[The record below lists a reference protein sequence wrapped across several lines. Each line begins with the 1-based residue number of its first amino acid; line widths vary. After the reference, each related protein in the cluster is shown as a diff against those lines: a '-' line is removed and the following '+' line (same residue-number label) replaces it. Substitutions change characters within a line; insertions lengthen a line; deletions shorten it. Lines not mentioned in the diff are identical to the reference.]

1 MLRAV
6 RQLSKLIVS
15 TNQHI
20 TSISALPTSPQ
31 MRQREHINS
40 KFDTSYTDS
49 KKSETTNISA
59 KEVRDLLNKNYQNHI
74 YDGSI
79 LDSLDSGDGFVIP
92 DLKVQFLFYF
102 GKGFSIFTSEVHA
115 IFKTKQLKHHDL
127 RHRIHEFFW
136 FFVIFPSITW
146 HHASS
151 VSGRILN

>member
-15 TNQHI
+15 TIQHI
-20 TSISALPTSPQ
+20 TSTSALPTSPQ
-31 MRQREHINS
+31 MRQWEHINA

-92 DLKVQFLFYF
+92 DLKVQKFFIF
-102 GKGFSIFTSEVHA
+102 GRVSPYSHLSYMQYLRL
-115 IFKTKQLKHHDL
+115 KQLKHHDL
-127 RHRIHEFFW
+127 RHIIHEFFC
-136 FFVIFPSITW
+136 FVV
-146 HHASS
+146 
-151 VSGRILN
+151 VSP